1 MSNPIAREPGFRVPR
16 EASQGRSLAKVS
28 TRGVAPTRVSFRVE
42 SSRSHTARNGPLLRG
57 PILSCKSLNQKGLDR
72 AKAPAHNSS
81 HEQSRLCPRLHGR
94 SNLGPATRCPAS
106 GGLPGHPRGPAWEPQ
121 APAASFVSRWK
132 SGRFGLASGLVC
144 PPAAPANPTSRP
156 LLKFTTGPA
165 QLFQARFEP
174 LPVCPV
180 ASLQVGQEVLL
191 GRLWP

>member
-1 MSNPIAREPGFRVPR
+1 MARFRISALGGVR
-16 EASQGRSLAKVS
+16 AEARSPVRLKLALD
-28 TRGVAPTRVSFRVE
+28 
-42 SSRSHTARNGPLLRG
+42 H
-57 PILSCKSLNQKGLDR
+57 GLD
-72 AKAPAHNSS
+72 NGWG
-81 HEQSRLCPRLHGR
+81 E
-94 SNLGPATRCPAS
+94 
-106 GGLPGHPRGPAWEPQ
+106 WEPQ

-191 GRLWP
+191 GRLRP